1 MKITGLKTFLVKE
14 NGIGRNFIF
23 LKISTDEGIEGIG
36 EAYPTGKAKATET
49 VLHDYERWLAGKDP
63 TRVVYHWQALYRG
76 SRFPL
81 GTITM
86 GALSGV
92 ELALWDIIGKRYG
105 APIYKLLGGPCRDK
119 IRAYTHLQGST
130 PEELA
135 EEARVLVK
143 KGYTA
148 MKFVPYPPD
157 YCTLGPNA
165 IVKRAVERVRAVRE
179 AVGDDVD
186 ILLDYHGT
194 EFSAANAARMAKA
207 LEPFQPL
214 FLEEPVLHEN
224 VDAMLEVKNKT
235 TIPIATGER
244 LFTRYGFR
252 ELLDKRAV
260 DIIQPDPI
268 ACGGILETLRIGAM
282 AEAYYVSLA
291 PHNPCGPVA
300 TAGCLHVDA
309 CAPNFLI
316 QEHIPDDSP
325 FRGSLVDEPM
335 KLERGY
341 FHLPTRPGL
350 GIELDEEGLA
360 RYPFEPYDR
369 RVAIRE
375 DGSIGLV

>member
-1 MKITGLKTFLVKE
+1 MKITGLKTYLVKE
-14 NGIGRNFIF
+14 DGAGRNLIF

-36 EAYPTGKAKATET
+36 EAYPTGKDKATEA
-49 VLHDYERWLAGKDP
+49 VFLDYERWLMGQDP
-63 TRVVYHWQALYRG
+63 TKVVYHWQALYRG

-81 GTITM
+81 GTVSM

-92 ELALWDIIGKRYG
+92 EIALWDIIGKKYN
-105 APIYKLLGGPCRDK
+105 APVYKLLGGPCRDK
-119 IRAYTHLQGST
+119 IRAYTHLQGIT
-130 PEELA
+130 PDELA
-135 EEARVLVK
+135 REAHELVR

-148 MKFVPYPPD
+148 VKFVPYPPD
-157 YCTLGPNA
+157 YSTIDPNA
-165 IVKRAVERVRAVRE
+165 IVRKAVDRVRVVRE

-194 EFSAANAARMAKA
+194 EFSAANAVRTAKA

-224 VDAMLEVKNKT
+224 VDAMLEVKSKT

-252 ELLDKRAV
+252 DLIEKRAV

-268 ACGGILETLRIGAM
+268 VCGGILETLRIGAM
-282 AEAYYVSLA
+282 AEAYYISLA
-291 PHNPCGPVA
+291 PHNPCGPIA
-300 TAGCLHVDA
+300 TAAALHVDA

-316 QEHIPDDSP
+316 QEHIPDDTS
-325 FRGSLVDEPM
+325 FRRSLVDEPM
-335 KLERGY
+335 KLEEGY

-350 GIELDEEGLA
+350 GIELDEDRLA
-360 RYPFEPYDR
+360 KYPFEPYDR
-369 RVAIRE
+369 KVAIRG